1 MLDLTRLL
9 EHEQHA
15 SFKAGETLFEEGSE
29 GRVMYVLLSGE
40 VEVMRDGAVID
51 TCGVGEIVGEMAL
64 IDDSPRA
71 AAVVARTDCEA
82 AEVSQKRFLLMVTQT
97 PFFALHCM
105 EVLARR
111 LRATRA

>member
-15 SFKAGETLFEEGSE
+15 SFRAGETLLEEGSE
-29 GRVMYVLLSGE
+29 GHVMYVILSGE
-40 VEVMRDGAVID
+40 VEVVRGGELVD

-64 IDDSPRA
+64 IDNSPRA
-71 AAVVARTDCEA
+71 AAVIARTDCETS
-82 AEVSQKRFLLMVTQT
+82 EVSQKRFLLMVAQT